1 MNPHNP
7 REYFSSPNEDRE
19 FASIEPT
26 DLFEQPESLLDQEG
40 PSDEEIRL
48 QALNH
53 TKDRLLSIMSHD
65 LRSAIGGVL
74 SIVRML
80 DKRLEI
86 GDLPEAKRL
95 SGLIR
100 RASMDA
106 DELLTDLVEWT
117 RSYGDKMD
125 FRMESMDIMELI
137 DIEVSRLKS
146 AAMHKKQRVRVE
158 PYDTGMIRADRYML
172 QAIFRNLLSNAL
184 KFSHKGGVVT
194 VRIYRQPGLWEFQ
207 ICDKGVGMSDEVQK
221 RLMKLDN
228 RKQKSGTA
236 GEVGSGFGLLLCED
250 FVQRHGGHLTWES
263 VEGQGT
269 TFYFTIPELIG

>member
-7 REYFSSPNEDRE
+7 REYFSSPNEDRD
-19 FASIEPT
+19 FSSIEPT

>member
-1 MNPHNP
+1 MDIHNP
-7 REYFSSPNEDRE
+7 RECFSSPDE
-19 FASIEPT
+19 EPDFPET
-26 DLFEQPESLLDQEG
+26 APTNLHEQPESMFGLEG

-48 QALNH
+48 QAHNH
-53 TKDRLLSIMSHD
+53 TKDKLLSIVSHD

-74 SIVRML
+74 AIVGML
-80 DKRLEI
+80 DKRLAV

-100 RASMDA
+100 RASHDA
-106 DELLTDLVEWT
+106 DDLLTDLVEWT
-117 RSYGDKMD
+117 RSYGDQMD

-137 DIEVSRLKS
+137 DTEVSRLK
-146 AAMHKKQRVRVE
+146 ATAMRKRQRIRVE

-184 KFSHKGGVVT
+184 KFSHKEGVVT
-194 VRIYRQPGLWEFQ
+194 TRIYRQLGQWEFQ
-207 ICDKGVGMSDEVQK
+207 VCDKGVGMSDEVQK
-221 RLMKLDN
+221 RLMKLDS
-228 RKQKSGTA
+228 RKQKSGTS
-236 GEVGSGFGLLLCED
+236 GEMGSGFGLLLCED

-263 VEGQGT
+263 REGQGT

>member
-1 MNPHNP
+1 MDPQKP

-207 ICDKGVGMSDEVQK
+207 ICDKGVGMGDEVQK
-221 RLMKLDN
+221 RLMKLDS